1 MTAIAEI
8 KWPSGAHRWLDSEF
22 PPADAAAA
30 KAALDAA
37 GADAWAGYGPV
48 GWPAHPWTAANF
60 EAVLEA
66 GAAAIVLAVGPL
78 APIGNAW
85 DTGAQLADQW
95 VAFVKHQGLMGR
107 VMAGLDVEAALV
119 GHNVGYAVDMA
130 AEFLATLRQF
140 GIDAGC
146 YGPWDFQAELYALH
160 PNLPTWAWGTG
171 NAAAN
176 EALDSPP
183 GYPAEAVPGHRA
195 DQFAWDVDVA
205 GINCDLSVSQ
215 FAPATGTAAPA
226 DSPAAS
232 ADGNSTATE
241 SAAPATGTA
250 ADPTPASS
258 TPADSTPASSTP
270 ASSSPASSEPKTFD
284 GLPVVEE
291 GETTPGPGGLYL
303 AGASISDRQQIDVN
317 GPGSCVILDEL
328 AAVVY
333 RGKANVGLGGA
344 GAYLIVT
351 SQPCKWA
358 VVTQPVP

>member
-1 MTAIAEI
+1 MTALSEVT
-8 KWPSGAHRWLDSEF
+8 WPSGAHRWLDSEF

-30 KAALDAA
+30 KAALEAA
-37 GADAWAGYGPV
+37 GADTWAGYGPV

-66 GAAAIVLAVGPL
+66 DAAAIVLAVGPL
-78 APIGNAW
+78 APTGDAW
-85 DTGAQLADQW
+85 SVGAQLADQW

-119 GHNVGYAVDMA
+119 GHDVGYAVDMA

-146 YGPWDFQAELYALH
+146 YGPWDFQSELYRLH
-160 PNLPTWAWGTG
+160 PNLPTYAWGTG

-232 ADGNSTATE
+232 AEGNSTATE
-241 SAAPATGTA
+241 PAAPATGTA

-258 TPADSTPASSTP
+258 TPADSA
-270 ASSSPASSEPKTFD
+270 PKTFD

-303 AGASISDRQQIDVN
+303 AGASITDREQINVN
-317 GPGSCVILDEL
+317 GPGSCAILDDL

-333 RGKANVGLGGA
+333 RGPANVGLGGA
-344 GAYLIVT
+344 GAHLIVT